1 VLALGLVAAV
11 CCLVASGC
19 ASFDK
24 ALGQSSVDVY
34 FQQNVST
41 AYKMHVRAACNGL
54 PNVQAEA
61 IATGVPLASAVDVVV
76 YNTTGASLVDI
87 TPGGHHP
94 PRGVP
99 EQVLAQGRGHQL
111 AGLLG
116 RLVAAQITVR
126 SAGGLPARRNSC
138 NDAMTG

>member
-1 VLALGLVAAV
+1 MLALGLVAAA

-19 ASFDK
+19 SSFDK

-34 FQQNVST
+34 FQENVST

-54 PNVQAEA
+54 PDVQAQA

-87 TPGGHHP
+87 T
-94 PRGVP
+94 
-99 EQVLAQGRGHQL
+99 
-111 AGLLG
+111 
-116 RLVAAQITVR
+116 RLEECLNKFSPKVEGINTQD
-126 SAGGLPARRNSC
+126 SS
-138 NDAMTG
+138 DDS

>member
-1 VLALGLVAAV
+1 MAPAAPKPRRSSRTRVLALGLVAAV

-34 FQQNVST
+34 FQDNVST

-54 PNVQAEA
+54 PDVQAEA

-87 TPGGHHP
+87 T
-94 PRGVP
+94 
-99 EQVLAQGRGHQL
+99 
-111 AGLLG
+111 
-116 RLVAAQITVR
+116 RLEECLNKFSPKVEGIDSQD
-126 SAGGLPARRNSC
+126 SS
-138 NDAMTG
+138 DDS

>member
-34 FQQNVST
+34 FQDNVST
-41 AYKMHVRAACNGL
+41 AYKMHVRAACNNL
-54 PNVQAEA
+54 PNVSAVA

-87 TPGGHHP
+87 TRLEECLNKFSP
-94 PRGVP
+94 
-99 EQVLAQGRGHQL
+99 QVEGIDTQD
-111 AGLLG
+111 
-116 RLVAAQITVR
+116 
-126 SAGGLPARRNSC
+126 SS
-138 NDAMTG
+138 DDS